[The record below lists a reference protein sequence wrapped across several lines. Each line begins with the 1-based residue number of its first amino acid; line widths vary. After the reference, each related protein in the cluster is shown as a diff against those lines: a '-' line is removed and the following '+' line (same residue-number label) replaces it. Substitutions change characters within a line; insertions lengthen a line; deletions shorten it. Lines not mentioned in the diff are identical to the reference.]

1 MGNPLR
7 GMLRQGQL
15 DVKTLLFEQQPQL
28 LLILGTDQLKL
39 LIEQV

>member
-15 DVKTLLFEQQPQL
+15 DVKGLLLEQQQQL
-28 LLILGTDQLKL
+28 PLILEIDQLKL
-39 LIEQV
+39 LTGQD